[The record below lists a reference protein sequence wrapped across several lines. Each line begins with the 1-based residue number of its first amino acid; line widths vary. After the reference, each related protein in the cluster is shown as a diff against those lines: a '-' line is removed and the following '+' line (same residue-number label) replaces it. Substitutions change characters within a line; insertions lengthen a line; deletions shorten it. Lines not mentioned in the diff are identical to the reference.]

1 MTVPLLDLG
10 RQHESLMPQLR
21 QVFEDVTRSG
31 QFILGEYV
39 QQFETELAK
48 YCGVKH
54 AVGVSSGTDALLVSL
69 MAMGIGPGDEVITT
83 PFTFFATAGSIA
95 RVGAKPVFVDIN
107 PRTYNLQASDIP
119 GVITDKTKAIMPVHL
134 YGLSANMAAIMEIA
148 EDHGLRVIEDAAQA
162 SGARYH
168 DKPVGSIGDV
178 GCLSFY
184 PTKNLAG
191 MGDGGAC
198 VTNDDELAEKMRQI
212 RNHGADRADHF
223 PTIGGNFRLDGYQA
237 GFLSVK
243 LPFLDDWCNK
253 RREHADRYGRELE
266 EVAITTPFESQNRHH
281 VYNQYTV
288 RVRGKGMRDGL
299 VHHLSAC
306 GIGCRIYY
314 TAPLHLQPCFKDL
327 GYTPGSLPFAEEAAG
342 QVLSLPAFPE
352 MTTQEQDEVIACV
365 TDFFL
370 AE

>member
-1 MTVPLLDLG
+1 MTVPLLDLN
-10 RQHESLMPQLR
+10 RQHETLMPQLR
-21 QVFEDVTRSG
+21 QVFEEVTRSG

-39 QQFETELAK
+39 QRFERELAE

-83 PFTFFATAGSIA
+83 PFTFFATAGCIA

-107 PRTYNLQASDIP
+107 PRTYNLQAHDIQ
-119 GVITDKTKAIMPVHL
+119 GAVTEKTKAIMPVHL
-134 YGLSANMAAIMEIA
+134 YGLSANMDAIMDVA
-148 EDHGLRVIEDAAQA
+148 KANGLRVIEDAAQA

-168 DKPVGSIGDV
+168 DRPVGSIGDV
-178 GCLSFY
+178 GCFSFY

-198 VTNDDELAEKMRQI
+198 VTNDDELVEKLRQM

-223 PTIGGNFRLDGYQA
+223 PNVGGNFRLDGYQA

-243 LPFLDDWCNK
+243 LPLLDSWCDL

-299 VHHLSAC
+299 RHHLAAC

-314 TAPLHLQPCFKDL
+314 TQPLHLQPCFEGL
-327 GYTPGSLPFAEEAAG
+327 GYTPGSLPFAEEAST
-342 QVLSLPAFPE
+342 QVLSLPSFPE

-365 TDFFL
+365 SDFFL

>member
-1 MTVPLLDLG
+1 MTVPLLDLN
-10 RQHESLMPQLR
+10 RQHESLLPQLR
-21 QVFEDVTRSG
+21 QVFEEVTRSG

-39 QQFETELAK
+39 QRFERELAE

-69 MAMGIGPGDEVITT
+69 MAMGIGSGDEVITT

-95 RVGAKPVFVDIN
+95 RVGARPVFVDIN
-107 PRTYNLQASDIP
+107 PRTYNIQAHDIQ
-119 GVITDKTKAIMPVHL
+119 GAITERTKAIMPVHL
-134 YGLSANMAAIMEIA
+134 YGLSANMDAIMEVA
-148 EDHGLRVIEDAAQA
+148 KANDLKLIEDAAQA

-168 DKPVGSIGDV
+168 DRPVGSIGDV
-178 GCLSFY
+178 GCFSFY

-198 VTNDDELAEKMRQI
+198 VTNDDDLAEKLRQM

-223 PTIGGNFRLDGYQA
+223 PSIGGNFRLDGYQA

-243 LPFLDDWCNK
+243 LPHLDNWCDM

-299 VHHLSAC
+299 RHHLEAH

-314 TAPLHLQPCFKDL
+314 TRPLHLQPCFADL
-327 GYTPGSLPFAEEAAG
+327 NYAPGSLPFAEEAAG

-352 MTTQEQDEVIACV
+352 MTTQEQDDVISCV
-365 TDFFL
+365 SDFFL

>member
-39 QQFETELAK
+39 QQFETELAQ

-54 AVGVSSGTDALLVSL
+54 AVGVSSGTDALLVAL

-83 PFTFFATAGSIA
+83 PFTFFATAGCIA

-119 GVITDKTKAIMPVHL
+119 GKITDKTKAIMPVHL
-134 YGLSANMAAIMEIA
+134 YGLSANMDAIMEIA
-148 EDHGLRVIEDAAQA
+148 GDHNLKVIEDAAQA

-178 GCLSFY
+178 GCFSFY

-191 MGDGGAC
+191 MGDGGAIT
-198 VTNDDELAEKMRQI
+198 TNDDELAEKMRQI
-212 RNHGADRADHF
+212 RNHGADRPDHF

-299 VHHLSAC
+299 RHHLTAC

-327 GYTPGSLPFAEEAAG
+327 GYTPGSLPFAEEAAD

>member
-1 MTVPLLDLG
+1 MTVPLLDLN

-21 QVFEDVTRSG
+21 QAFDEVTRSG

-39 QQFETELAK
+39 QRFEQELAA

-54 AVGVSSGTDALLVSL
+54 AIGVSSGTDALVLAM

-95 RVGAKPVFVDIN
+95 RLGAKPVFIDIN
-107 PRTYNLQASDIP
+107 PRTYNIQTADIQ
-119 GVITDKTKAIMPVHL
+119 GAITKNTKAIIPVHL
-134 YGLSANMAAIMEIA
+134 YGLSANMDAIMEVA
-148 EDHGLRVIEDAAQA
+148 KAHKLRVIEDAAQA
-162 SGARYH
+162 SGARFH
-168 DKPVGSIGDV
+168 GKPVGSIGDV
-178 GCLSFY
+178 GCFSFY

-191 MGDGGAC
+191 LGDGGA
-198 VTNDDELAEKMRQI
+198 VTTNDDALAQKMRNL
-212 RNHGADRADHF
+212 RNHGADRADNF
-223 PTIGGNFRLDGYQA
+223 PDVGGNFRLDGIQA
-237 GFLSVK
+237 ACLSIK
-243 LPFLDDWCNK
+243 LPHLDEWCDK

-266 EVAITTPFESQNRHH
+266 EVTITTPFEVQNRHH

-299 VHHLSAC
+299 CHHLTAC
-306 GIGCRIYY
+306 GIGNRIYY
-314 TAPLHLQPCFKDL
+314 SQPLHLQPCFEHL
-327 GYTPGSLPFAEEAAG
+327 GYAPGSLPFAEEASK

-352 MTTQEQDEVIACV
+352 MTTQEQDEVITCIR
-365 TDFFL
+365 DFFA